1 MTSAMNSQSKIL
13 QSRAF
18 LHGGPADLFGTGFT
32 TSPAWNL
39 LADSWND
46 LKQDEYMADGGT
58 YRYRRYS
65 EFQVDSTDRSVTVLP
80 HVPYRQSREY
90 NPLNGGIDRWYRAIR
105 EDIQKNSAFQDALLS
120 CIDVLAPLQPR
131 SRWTVKVFQNR
142 IFAKAGEVGKPTP
155 EGVHRDGCDFVL
167 SLLIKRHNI
176 VGGESSVY
184 SSDGEQVEASVML
197 KDGGDFLFLDDQ
209 RTKHC
214 VQPIA
219 RLVPVDEGYRD
230 MLIAMFAP

>member
-1 MTSAMNSQSKIL
+1 MQNVTMI
-13 QSRAF
+13 
-18 LHGGPADLFGTGFT
+18 
-32 TSPAWNL
+32 
-39 LADSWND
+39 
-46 LKQDEYMADGGT
+46 
-58 YRYRRYS
+58 
-65 EFQVDSTDRSVTVLP
+65 RSL
-80 HVPYRQSREY
+80 E
-90 NPLNGGIDRWYRAIR
+90 
-105 EDIQKNSAFQDALLS
+105 
-120 CIDVLAPLQPR
+120 
-131 SRWTVKVFQNR
+131 
-142 IFAKAGEVGKPTP
+142 
-155 EGVHRDGCDFVL
+155 GCDFSL

-219 RLVPVDEGYRD
+219 RLVPADEGYRD